1 MSTRREFI
9 TLLGGAA
16 VAWPLAARAQPERLR
31 RIGYLHGLAENDPEA
46 VTRMAAFRQGLAALG
61 WTEGRN
67 IRIDFR
73 HAGSDIARIRADAAE
88 LVNSAPDLIV
98 VNTSPVVAAAKEA
111 TSTIPIVFAL
121 VNDPLGQGF
130 VANLARPGGNLTGFT
145 FIDPAM
151 IGKWLELLKQI
162 ASTLRRAAFMFN
174 PQTADYYPR
183 FLREVGAEVA
193 TLGVALTAAQVRNE
207 AEVEAV
213 ISELAREPG
222 GGLIAA
228 ADPFNVSN
236 RPLILRL
243 AERHRVPALYHIRQ
257 IVAEGGLMSY
267 GPDADDICRRSADY
281 VDRILKGA
289 KPADLP
295 VQSPAKFELVINL
308 KTAKALGLNVPP
320 LLLARADEVIE

>member
-1 MSTRREFI
+1 MRRREFI
-9 TLLGGAA
+9 AILGSTAA
-16 VAWPLAARAQPERLR
+16 VWPLAARAQPERLR

-73 HAGSDIARIRADAAE
+73 HAGSDIARIRAYAAE

-193 TLGVALTAAQVRNE
+193 TLGVALTAAQV
-207 AEVEAV
+207 V
-213 ISELAREPG
+213 SGLAREPG

-308 KTAKALGLNVPP
+308 KTAKALGLTVPP
-320 LLLARADEVIE
+320 MLLARADEVIE